1 VHLHMNSEGG
11 FYNMKQISFE
21 QLNINPITAIR
32 NDWML
37 ITAGNADAFNTMTA
51 SWGHIGS
58 LWGSNGGNPTT
69 TIFIR
74 PQRYTKEFVDR
85 EDVYTLCFF
94 PDGFKKQLA
103 YLGAVS
109 GRDEDK
115 VAKMGLTPVFEDGYT
130 YFKEASLVICCRK
143 LYHAPIAEEGF
154 VDPSIVEENYPD
166 RDFHEMYVG
175 KIEKILIA
183 D

>member
-1 VHLHMNSEGG
+1 
-11 FYNMKQISFE
+11 MKQISFE
-21 QLNINPITAIR
+21 ELNINPITAIR

-37 ITAGNADAFNTMTA
+37 ISAGNADSFNTMTA

-58 LWGSNGGNPTT
+58 LWGSAGGNPTT

-74 PQRYTKEFVDR
+74 PQRYTKQFVDR

-130 YFKEASLVICCRK
+130 YFKEANMVIVCRK
-143 LYHAPIAEEGF
+143 LYHAPIVEEGF
-154 VDPSIVEENYPD
+154 VDTSIVEENYPD